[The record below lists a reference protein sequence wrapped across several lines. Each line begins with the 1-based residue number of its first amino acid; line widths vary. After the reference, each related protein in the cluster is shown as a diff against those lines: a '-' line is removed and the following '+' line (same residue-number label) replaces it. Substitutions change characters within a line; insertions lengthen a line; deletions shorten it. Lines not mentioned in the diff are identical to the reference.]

1 MILKSIF
8 YQFSRNAILAEQV
21 TSCKIKKTALLNVQ
35 FLCDNT
41 FLYSSLSDDSD
52 HKLLAIKSAQ
62 YVSLTVLLLLLLWV
76 INGNISNLFWLRI
89 ITISNNDK
97 HEKLLKQQENNV
109 KKMYYSNM
117 KLQFSMLFVWTARVH
132 NMCHIVLVSQK
143 KNETRSKI
151 LEVGS

>member
-1 MILKSIF
+1 MSKMYF

-21 TSCKIKKTALLNVQ
+21 TSCKIKKTALLNVH

-143 KNETRSKI
+143 KNEARSKI